1 MAVDLKNLIDINL
14 LSYFKSKLD
23 LLFANK
29 VDKETGKGLSSND
42 YTSAEKTKLAN
53 IEAQAQVNKLEGIQ
67 VSGTTISATNKIV
80 NIPTATQSAAGAMS
94 ADDKKKLDGVSTG
107 AQVNVIETVK
117 VNGTSQT
124 VTGKAVDISVPTTVA
139 ELTDAD
145 DYATKDY
152 VDENGGKIDK
162 IKVNG
167 TEQTIDSSDKSVN
180 IAVPTGGSAAPAMD
194 GTAAAGTAAT
204 WAHSDHVHP
213 HDSTKVDKVTGKG
226 LSTNDYTT
234 AEKNKLG
241 AIAEN
246 AQVNVIETIK
256 KNGTAIT
263 PVDKAVDIAVPT
275 KTSDLNNDSG
285 YITAADIPASVQP
298 STTTPKMNGTAA
310 VGTETKFARGDHV
323 HPSDSTKVDKEAGK
337 GLSTNDF
344 TDDYKTALETIQNDY
359 VDQAQWSEIIPVH
372 VFQLSIENGD
382 LVLDIGTYDSDHN
395 PTLETLGGF
404 TAALQAGVNFWFCT
418 NSFAEEQVWRIISYV
433 VDDDVAITLAC
444 IKANGSVQWATLTP
458 TSTTTMEGHIYTSSS
473 TSNDFTD
480 ALKTKLEGIEAGA
493 QVNVVTNA
501 SSTGS
506 GAAQTM
512 TVSKGSTN
520 YTTYTKDALDTS
532 LGLKAN
538 ASSVYTKTEIDQKLV
553 GAMSYKGTKA
563 TTSALPASGN
573 AQGDVWHITADGSE
587 WAWNGS
593 AWEELGTALDLS
605 GYVEES
611 EIGLATNDDID
622 ALFA

>member
-67 VSGTTISATNKIV
+67 VAGTTISATNKIV
-80 NIPTATQSAAGAMS
+80 NIPAATQSAAGAMS
-94 ADDKKKLDGVSTG
+94 AADKTKLDGVATG

-145 DYATKDY
+145 DYATKGY

-180 IAVPTGGSAAPAMD
+180 IAVPTGGSAAPEMD
-194 GTAAAGTAAT
+194 GTATAGTATT

-246 AQVNVIETIK
+246 AQVNVIETVK
-256 KNGTAIT
+256 KNGVAIT

-285 YITAADIPASVQP
+285 YITAADIPAGVQP

-344 TDDYKTALETIQNDY
+344 TDSYKDRLDTLGDNY
-359 VDQAQWSEIIPVH
+359 VDVGTWADTIPVE
-372 VFQLSIENGD
+372 VFHLTISGSN
-382 LVLDIGTYDSDHN
+382 LVLDSDVGLEN
-395 PTLETLGGF
+395 LMKAITNGVNIWFLTQDLET
-404 TAALQAGVNFWFCT
+404 Q
-418 NSFAEEQVWRIISYV
+418 NSTRWHYI
-433 VDDDVAITLAC
+433 DMWTGNTTHMTLAC
-444 IKANGSVQWATLTP
+444 LQQDGTIAWATLTP
-458 TSTTTMEGHIYTSSS
+458 TSASTMSGVIHTSSS

-501 SSTGS
+501 SSSGS

-538 ASSVYTKTEIDQKLV
+538 AASVYTKTEIDQKLV
-553 GAMSYKGTKA
+553 GAMNYKGTKA

-587 WAWNGS
+587 WAWNGT